1 MSTQTDLPAEPGRA
15 DGQVVGFI
23 DVGTN
28 SVRLML
34 VHVQPDHSY
43 AVISVQREAVRLG
56 EHEFGS
62 GRLQPEAI
70 ERAVLVCRSFA
81 GLARSYGA
89 DDIVAVATSATR
101 EASNRLDFLERL
113 RDEAGLEVHAISG
126 KEEARLVYLGVLSR
140 VDLGDRTALAIDIGG
155 GSTEVIVGT
164 AQGDLFMDS
173 LNLGA
178 LRLSDELFAPGD
190 SGVVSGAARGELQ
203 RRVELSSAHAAQE
216 LRRFRIDVA
225 YGTSGTIRNLAA
237 AAARVFHDATP
248 GREQPLSRAD
258 LRKLLPML
266 SAMTSE
272 ERARVPG
279 INPERADII
288 VAGAVILE
296 SIMTAAGVKE
306 IVALA
311 DCGVREGLLVDYLQ
325 RTGNT
330 GLVQGMSVRERSVL
344 QLARAT
350 KFDEVHARRVQAL
363 ALGLFDSSREAG
375 LHALGDRDR
384 ELLAHAALL
393 HDIGAFISYRDHH
406 LHSAYLAGNADL
418 LGFDQDEV
426 EIVAAVIRFHRKTMP
441 TERHRSLAGMRRRD
455 RESVPLLSL
464 LLRLAEGMDRS
475 RSACVTAARLGIE
488 EPDGV
493 LLEVETA
500 GDCHL
505 ELWAVE
511 RQRDAVRR
519 ALGRALSVRA
529 EPRP

>member
-1 MSTQTDLPAEPGRA
+1 MSTQAARPAEPGA
-15 DGQVVGFI
+15 DRGHVVGFI

-34 VHVQPDHSY
+34 VRLQPDHSY
-43 AVISVQREAVRLG
+43 AVISLQREAVRLG
-56 EHEFGS
+56 EREFKS
-62 GRLQPEAI
+62 RRLQPEAM
-70 ERAVLVCRSFA
+70 ERALLVCGSFA
-81 GLARSYGA
+81 ALARSYGA
-89 DDIVAVATSATR
+89 EEIVAVATSATR
-101 EASNRLDFLERL
+101 EASNRLEFLRRL

-140 VDLGDRTALAIDIGG
+140 VDLGERTALAVDIGG

-178 LRLSDELFAPGD
+178 LRLADELLAD
-190 SGVVSGAARGELQ
+190 AGVVSDAARAEVQ
-203 RRVELSSAHAAQE
+203 RRVELSSVHTSQE

-237 AAARVFHDATP
+237 AAARMFHAAAP
-248 GREQPLSRAD
+248 GREQPLARAD
-258 LRKLLPML
+258 LRKLLTAL
-266 SAMTSE
+266 AGMTNA

-288 VAGAVILE
+288 VAGGVILE
-296 SIMTAAGVKE
+296 SLMTAAGVKE

-325 RTGNT
+325 RIGHT
-330 GLVQGMSVRERSVL
+330 GLVEGISVRERSVL
-344 QLARAT
+344 QLAHAVQ
-350 KFDEVHARRVQAL
+350 FDEVHARRVRGL
-363 ALGLFDSSREAG
+363 ALCLFDSSREAG
-375 LHALGDRDR
+375 LHALGERERD
-384 ELLAHAALL
+384 LLGHAALL
-393 HDIGAFISYRDHH
+393 HDIGTFISYRDHH
-406 LHSAYLAGNADL
+406 LHSAYLAANADL

-426 EIVAAVIRFHRKTMP
+426 SVIAAVIRFHRKTMP
-441 TERHRSLAGMRRRD
+441 TPRHPVLAGMRRRD
-455 RESVPLLSL
+455 RESVPVLSL

-475 RSACVTAARLGIE
+475 RAACVPVARLAA
-488 EPDGV
+488 DGATTAV
-493 LLEVETA
+493 LEVETA

-511 RQRDAVRR
+511 RQRDAFLRT
-519 ALGRALSVRA
+519 LGRTLIVRA
-529 EPRP
+529 ARS